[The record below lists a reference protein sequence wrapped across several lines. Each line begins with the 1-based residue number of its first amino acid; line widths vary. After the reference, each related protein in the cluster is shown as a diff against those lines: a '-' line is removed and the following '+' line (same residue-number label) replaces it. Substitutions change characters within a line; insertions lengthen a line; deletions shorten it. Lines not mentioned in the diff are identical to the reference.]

1 MKRLIYVL
9 VSAFATV
16 AIAMA
21 CQVAAQTPQNLL
33 DRDWKSELV
42 LMGND
47 LPVLLHYQPTDGAS
61 YSGHIRK
68 AMDPS
73 TVRP

>member
-9 VSAFATV
+9 ISAVATMAV
-16 AIAMA
+16 VMA
-21 CQVAAQTPQNLL
+21 CQVVAQTPENPLA
-33 DRDWKSELV
+33 RDWKRDLA